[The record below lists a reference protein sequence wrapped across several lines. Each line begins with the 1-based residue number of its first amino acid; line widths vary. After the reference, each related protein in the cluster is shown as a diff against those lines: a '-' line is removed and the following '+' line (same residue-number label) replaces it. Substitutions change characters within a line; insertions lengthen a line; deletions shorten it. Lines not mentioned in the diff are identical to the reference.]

1 MDEVTVI
8 FQQQNVEI
16 GVFTES
22 WFNPNKKDPS
32 QMNIT
37 GYSLFSKSRTV
48 RGGGGVAIYVKNGI
62 PSRSLDIKVPE
73 ELECTWI

>member
-1 MDEVTVI
+1 MDKVAVI
-8 FQQQNVEI
+8 LEQQNVEI

-22 WFNPNKKDPS
+22 WFNPNKKEPS

-48 RGGGGVAIYVKNGI
+48 RTGGG
-62 PSRSLDIKVPE
+62 R
-73 ELECTWI
+73 WI